1 MLAWLQESGVNFSV
15 LKNQLH
21 RSDFRTGARLGAGD
35 RLVLW
40 AKPARPDW
48 LAPEWFDPQWFDPQ
62 WFDPQWFD
70 PQWFDPQWFDPQWFD
85 PGWFGQETDDH
96 RPAILYM

>member
-1 MLAWLQESGVNFSV
+1 MLAWLQERGVNFSV

-62 WFDPQWFD
+62 WFDP
-70 PQWFDPQWFDPQWFD
+70 
-85 PGWFGQETDDH
+85 GWFGQETDDH